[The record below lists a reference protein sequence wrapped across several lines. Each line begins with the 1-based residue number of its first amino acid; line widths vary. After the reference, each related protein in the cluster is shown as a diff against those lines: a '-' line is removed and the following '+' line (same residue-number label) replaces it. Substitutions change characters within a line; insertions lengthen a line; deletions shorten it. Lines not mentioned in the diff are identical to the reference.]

1 MYPAVP
7 SAAPRA
13 DGTKPSNQA
22 RAPAA
27 AADPAATPAAAAA
40 TLATLPSTTSLPA
53 TTTLPATIVQ
63 ARTRIPLP
71 GTPSPRAR
79 KIIAQF
85 SPTSS
90 APQTRL
96 KAAELGVSSSLPSL
110 PLSKRATVTL
120 DYTTR
125 TVPRPGHDSQQ
136 LQRVLERELR
146 DVRAEVVEDRRRLAF
161 VAAREDRGREKLD
174 GDLAKEAA
182 LEGRLERVGLR
193 QRHRMELEEEV
204 LALREQVKE
213 LVTRS
218 SRIAKRA
225 GGRRPC
231 GRRRRRRRRS

>member
-22 RAPAA
+22 WAP
-27 AADPAATPAAAAA
+27 AAAA

-63 ARTRIPLP
+63 ARTRTPLP
-71 GTPSPRAR
+71 DTPSPRAR
-79 KIIAQF
+79 KISAQF
-85 SPTSS
+85 SRTSS

-146 DVRAEVVEDRRRLAF
+146 DVRAEVVEDRRCRI
-161 VAAREDRGREKLD
+161 
-174 GDLAKEAA
+174 
-182 LEGRLERVGLR
+182 
-193 QRHRMELEEEV
+193 
-204 LALREQVKE
+204 
-213 LVTRS
+213 S
-218 SRIAKRA
+218 S
-225 GGRRPC
+225 
-231 GRRRRRRRRS
+231 STS